1 MQISFPKTVELNPE
15 VLFQELDTQ
24 TILLNISN
32 EQYFGL
38 DEIGSR
44 LWLLFS
50 KNNNADDVLAQMLV
64 EFDVDQVR
72 LRNDLTLFIQELS
85 EAGLI
90 FTK

>member
-1 MQISFPKTVELNPE
+1 MQISFPKTVDLNPE

-44 LWLLFS
+44 LWQLFS

-72 LRNDLTLFIQELS
+72 LSNDLTLFIQELS